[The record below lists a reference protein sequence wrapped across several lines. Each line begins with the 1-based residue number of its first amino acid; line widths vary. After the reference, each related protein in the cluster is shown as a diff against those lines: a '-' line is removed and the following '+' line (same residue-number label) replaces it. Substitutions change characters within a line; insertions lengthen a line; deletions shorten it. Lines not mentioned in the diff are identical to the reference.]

1 MIFSYNKCCV
11 CPRDIEVYLPAV
23 FLCLAAALPHHSIRT
38 NTNKSKIYTKTLM
51 KNPKNYNPKIYISHI
66 TAFQY
71 NSKISNSELDTSS
84 LYNIN
89 ILSINLPAR
98 SQRSQRLDYHVL
110 NDGNDEGTILEDR
123 IFKKPLLISQSDSNN
138 TISPDDFA
146 NQSNLTTSIQ
156 TPE

>member
-1 MIFSYNKCCV
+1 
-11 CPRDIEVYLPAV
+11 
-23 FLCLAAALPHHSIRT
+23 
-38 NTNKSKIYTKTLM
+38 M